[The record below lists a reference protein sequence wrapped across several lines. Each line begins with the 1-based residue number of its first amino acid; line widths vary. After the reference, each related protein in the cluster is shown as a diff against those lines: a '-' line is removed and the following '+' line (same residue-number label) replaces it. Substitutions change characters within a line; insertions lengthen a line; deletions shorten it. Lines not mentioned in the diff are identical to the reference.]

1 MTLTTTPPP
10 LSNPRAAGVLLHPT
24 SLPSR
29 HGIGDV
35 GDGARA
41 FVDWLQ
47 QAGCTRWQILP
58 LVPPGAG
65 WSPYASQSALAGN
78 PLLID
83 LDDLV
88 ARGALQ
94 PDEVVPPHHFNQDRI
109 EWDAVVAWKSERIAR
124 ACDRLNQTEHG
135 RALRDG
141 FAAKHAWVNDDAL
154 FVAIKATELQRAW
167 WQWPQPLKDR
177 DPAALAE
184 ARQRLAPAIERR
196 IIEQALFDEQWQK
209 LRDYAAARGVM
220 FIGDIPIYV
229 ADDSVDVWANR
240 RFFQLAAD
248 GTPDHVAGCP
258 PDVFSETG
266 QWWGSPLY
274 RWDVLKADH
283 HAWWV
288 QRLKRNLELTDI
300 VRIDHFRGFAGYWSI
315 PSTAPDARGG
325 RWVDGPG
332 MELFA
337 DFQAALGQTLPI
349 IAEDLGVITDDVV
362 ALREGV
368 GLPGMKILQ
377 FAFGAGPDQEYLPHH
392 HVAQCVVYTG
402 THDNNTTLGWWQAES
417 EATRDHVRA
426 YLGRDG
432 NDVVWDLIRV
442 AMLSVASTAIVP
454 FQDVLTLDGGARMN
468 LPGESN
474 GNWSWRVRRDAFH
487 DSLSKRLK
495 NLAVLGDRLPR
506 LQKKTF
512 AKAGL
517 EEPQA

>member
-1 MTLTTTPPP
+1 
-10 LSNPRAAGVLLHPT
+10 
-24 SLPSR
+24 
-29 HGIGDV
+29 
-35 GDGARA
+35 
-41 FVDWLQ
+41 
-47 QAGCTRWQILP
+47 
-58 LVPPGAG
+58 
-65 WSPYASQSALAGN
+65 
-78 PLLID
+78 
-83 LDDLV
+83 
-88 ARGALQ
+88 
-94 PDEVVPPHHFNQDRI
+94 
-109 EWDAVVAWKSERIAR
+109 
-124 ACDRLNQTEHG
+124 
-135 RALRDG
+135 
-141 FAAKHAWVNDDAL
+141 
-154 FVAIKATELQRAW
+154 
-167 WQWPQPLKDR
+167 
-177 DPAALAE
+177 
-184 ARQRLAPAIERR
+184 
-196 IIEQALFDEQWQK
+196 
-209 LRDYAAARGVM
+209 
-220 FIGDIPIYV
+220 
-229 ADDSVDVWANR
+229 
-240 RFFQLAAD
+240 
-248 GTPDHVAGCP
+248 
-258 PDVFSETG
+258 
-266 QWWGSPLY
+266 
-274 RWDVLKADH
+274 
-283 HAWWV
+283 V

-332 MELFA
+332 MALFA

-454 FQDVLTLDGGARMN
+454 FQDVLSLDAGARMN

-487 DSLSKRLK
+487 DSLSTRLK

-517 EEPQA
+517 ETPDA